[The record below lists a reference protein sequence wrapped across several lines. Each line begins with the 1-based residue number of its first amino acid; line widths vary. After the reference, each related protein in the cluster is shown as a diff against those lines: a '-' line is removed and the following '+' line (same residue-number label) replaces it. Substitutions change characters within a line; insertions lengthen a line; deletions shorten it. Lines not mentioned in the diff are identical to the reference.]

1 MKVTSITQGSSQL
14 NLQNNMAAVLNYIP
28 ETEPWGKNQ
37 PQKMG
42 PLELQKALRH
52 SAPSFFRS

>member
-42 PLELQKALRH
+42 PLKL
-52 SAPSFFRS
+52 